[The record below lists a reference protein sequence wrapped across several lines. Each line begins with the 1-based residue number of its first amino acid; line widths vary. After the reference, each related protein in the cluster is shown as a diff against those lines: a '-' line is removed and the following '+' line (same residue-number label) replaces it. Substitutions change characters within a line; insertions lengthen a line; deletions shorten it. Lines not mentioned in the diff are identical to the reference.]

1 MLGEILKHTPADH
14 SDCDLIRKVMD
25 IITGFLRRL
34 NNESGNAKN
43 KFDLLQLHNN
53 MSFKSKADEMVRTW
67 KNQRMLN
74 YRIVTELTL
83 TGVQDLDLL
92 AEDRLII
99 KQGPLK
105 KTAALDSS
113 DYQLIL
119 LDNYLLITKLKVVGF
134 EEHYTIQRKVS
145 PKALVTHVCHLSSY
159 LFIYSP
165 SQSLWRCLLLVSQSK
180 LELGGPVLFCRML
193 DQDPISTMSIW

>member
-1 MLGEILKHTPADH
+1 MFTD
-14 SDCDLIRKVMD
+14 
-25 IITGFLRRL
+25 
-34 NNESGNAKN
+34 
-43 KFDLLQLHNN
+43 
-53 MSFKSKADEMVRTW
+53 
-67 KNQRMLN
+67 
-74 YRIVTELTL
+74 
-83 TGVQDLDLL
+83 VQDLDLL

-134 EEHYTIQRKVS
+134 EEH
-145 PKALVTHVCHLSSY
+145 CHLSSY
-159 LFIYSP
+159 SLIYSL
-165 SQSLWRCLLLVSQSK
+165 SQSPWSCLLLVSQSK
-180 LELGGPVLFCRML
+180 LELGGPVLFCHMQ